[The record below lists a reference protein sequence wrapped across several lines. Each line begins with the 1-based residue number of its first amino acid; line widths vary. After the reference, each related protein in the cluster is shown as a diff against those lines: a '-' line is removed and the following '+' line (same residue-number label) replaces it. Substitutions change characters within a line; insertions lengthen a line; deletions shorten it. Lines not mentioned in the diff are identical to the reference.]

1 MNKHDFL
8 ALSNIEILWEV
19 IGEQDIFQNRN
30 VFKTALTEF
39 YESENMKHRDLVMLN
54 KAFISSIL
62 FASQPQYQTQTQP
75 QTQSQYQTQPQS
87 QYQTQ
92 TQSQYQTQQKIPI
105 TFEELQT
112 EKLSQFEIKLTE
124 KEEDFKQSM
133 SRPLPQQ
140 IPNFRDKMDEP
151 LTEIESIIKRTIA
164 ERNYDI
170 SQIANTIA
178 NTNANTSVNELKS
191 EETSIKKEKLS
202 PLFFSSL
209 NQQKNKSDTT
219 STSTSTSTPEIK
231 YIKIDNN
238 SFRETPVP
246 IDLNQPTFH
255 SSSDKPSKH
264 ISWNKDIQNSD
275 GILFDYT
282 KPTSQPSPTPQP
294 SPPNRI
300 QQMKKIHDDALEVFR
315 RKNADYGDS
324 FATYGIIGIL
334 IRIEDKLRRAISIN
348 KNGVTLVKDEGLR
361 DTLLDLHNY
370 AAMGLMIL
378 DEEI

>member
-62 FASQPQYQTQTQP
+62 FASQPQN
-75 QTQSQYQTQPQS
+75 QYQTQPQN
-87 QYQTQ
+87 
-92 TQSQYQTQQKIPI
+92 QYQTQQKIPI

-133 SRPLPQQ
+133 ARPLPQQ

-170 SQIANTIA
+170 SQIVNTNA
-178 NTNANTSVNELKS
+178 NTNANTNVNELKS

-219 STSTSTSTPEIK
+219 STSTPKIK

-282 KPTSQPSPTPQP
+282 KPISSTSQTTQP

-334 IRIEDKLRRAISIN
+334 IRIEDKMRRAISID

-370 AAMGLMIL
+370 AAMGLMLL
-378 DEEI
+378 DEE

>member
-62 FASQPQYQTQTQP
+62 FASQPQN
-75 QTQSQYQTQPQS
+75 QYQTQPQN

-92 TQSQYQTQQKIPI
+92 PQNQYQTQQKIPI

-133 SRPLPQQ
+133 ARPLPQQ

-170 SQIANTIA
+170 SQIANTNA
-178 NTNANTSVNELKS
+178 NTNVNELKS
-191 EETSIKKEKLS
+191 QETSIKKEKLS

-209 NQQKNKSDTT
+209 NQQKNKSDT
-219 STSTSTSTPEIK
+219 TSTSTSTPEIK

-275 GILFDYT
+275 GILFDYN
-282 KPTSQPSPTPQP
+282 KPIQP

-334 IRIEDKLRRAISIN
+334 IRIEDKLRRAISID

-378 DEEI
+378 DEE

>member
-8 ALSNIEILWEV
+8 ALSNVEILWEV

-30 VFKTALTEF
+30 VFETSLTQF
-39 YESENMKHRDLVMLN
+39 YESENMKHGDLVMLN

-62 FASQPQYQTQTQP
+62 FAPQPHP
-75 QTQSQYQTQPQS
+75 
-87 QYQTQ
+87 
-92 TQSQYQTQQKIPI
+92 QQKIPI

-124 KEEDFKQSM
+124 KEDDFKQSM
-133 SRPLPQQ
+133 ARPLPQQ

-151 LTEIESIIKRTIA
+151 LTDIELIIKKTIA
-164 ERNYDI
+164 ERNYDV
-170 SQIANTIA
+170 SQIV
-178 NTNANTSVNELKS
+178 NANANANITEIKS
-191 EETSIKKEKLS
+191 QETSIKKEKLS

-209 NQQKNKSDTT
+209 NQQKNTSD
-219 STSTSTSTPEIK
+219 TPEIK

-238 SFRETPVP
+238 TFRETPVP
-246 IDLNQPTFH
+246 IDLNQPTVR
-255 SSSDKPSKH
+255 SSSNKPSKH

-275 GILFDYT
+275 GILFDQ
-282 KPTSQPSPTPQP
+282 KMPPPP

-300 QQMKKIHDDALEVFR
+300 EQMQKIHDDALEVFR

-348 KNGVTLVKDEGLR
+348 KNGVTLVKDESFR

-370 AAMGLMIL
+370 AAMGLML
-378 DEEI
+378 LEE

>member
-8 ALSNIEILWEV
+8 ALSNVEILWEV

-30 VFKTALTEF
+30 VFETVLTEF
-39 YESENMKHRDLVMLN
+39 YETENMKHGDLVMLN

-62 FASQPQYQTQTQP
+62 FASQQP
-75 QTQSQYQTQPQS
+75 QQPQ
-87 QYQTQ
+87 QQQ
-92 TQSQYQTQQKIPI
+92 QPHQQQQQKIPI

-133 SRPLPQQ
+133 ARPLPQQ

-151 LTEIESIIKRTIA
+151 LTEIETLIKRTIA
-164 ERNYDI
+164 ERNYDV
-170 SQIANTIA
+170 SQIV
-178 NTNANTSVNELKS
+178 NANANANVNELKS

-209 NQQKNKSDTT
+209 NQQKNTSD
-219 STSTSTSTPEIK
+219 TPEIK
-231 YIKIDNN
+231 YIKIDN
-238 SFRETPVP
+238 STFRETPVP
-246 IDLNQPTFH
+246 IDLNQPTVR
-255 SSSDKPSKH
+255 SSSNKPSKH

-275 GILFDYT
+275 GILFDQ
-282 KPTSQPSPTPQP
+282 KMPPPPLSR
-294 SPPNRI
+294 PNRI
-300 QQMKKIHDDALEVFR
+300 EQMQKIHDDALDVFR

-334 IRIEDKLRRAISIN
+334 IRIEDKMRRAISIS
-348 KNGVTLVKDEGLR
+348 KNGVALVKDESFR

-370 AAMGLMIL
+370 AAMGLML
-378 DEEI
+378 LEE

>member
-1 MNKHDFL
+1 MNKRDFL
-8 ALSNIEILWEV
+8 ALSNVEILWEV
-19 IGEQDIFQNRN
+19 IGEQEIFQNRN
-30 VFKTALTEF
+30 AFETVLTEF
-39 YESENMKHRDLVMLN
+39 YETENMKHGDLVMLN

-62 FASQPQYQTQTQP
+62 FASQQPRHHQP
-75 QTQSQYQTQPQS
+75 QQQQPHHQ
-87 QYQTQ
+87 QQQ
-92 TQSQYQTQQKIPI
+92 QQKIPI

-133 SRPLPQQ
+133 TRQLPQQ

-151 LTEIESIIKRTIA
+151 LTEIETIIKRTIA

-170 SQIANTIA
+170 SQIVNA
-178 NTNANTSVNELKS
+178 NTNATANELKS

-209 NQQKNKSDTT
+209 KQQQNKSD
-219 STSTSTSTPEIK
+219 TPEIK

-238 SFRETPVP
+238 TFRETPVP
-246 IDLNQPTFH
+246 IDLNQPTVR
-255 SSSDKPSKH
+255 SSSNKPSKH

-275 GILFDYT
+275 GILFDQ
-282 KPTSQPSPTPQP
+282 KMPSPLP
-294 SPPNRI
+294 SPPPNRI
-300 QQMKKIHDDALEVFR
+300 EQMQKIHDDALEVFR

-348 KNGVTLVKDEGLR
+348 KNSVTLVKDESFR

>member
-1 MNKHDFL
+1 MNKRDFL

-19 IGEQDIFQNRN
+19 ICEQDIFQNKN
-30 VFKTALTEF
+30 VFETVLTEF
-39 YESENMKHRDLVMLN
+39 YESENMKHGDLFMLN

-62 FASQPQYQTQTQP
+62 VASQPQYQTQP
-75 QTQSQYQTQPQS
+75 QHQFQE
-87 QYQTQ
+87 
-92 TQSQYQTQQKIPI
+92 KIPI

-112 EKLSQFEIKLTE
+112 EKMSQFEIKLTE

-133 SRPLPQQ
+133 ARPLPQQ

-151 LTEIESIIKRTIA
+151 LTDIELIIKRTIA
-164 ERNYDI
+164 ERNYDV
-170 SQIANTIA
+170 SQIVNA
-178 NTNANTSVNELKS
+178 NTNANITESKS

-209 NQQKNKSDTT
+209 NQQKNKSET
-219 STSTSTSTPEIK
+219 TPEIK

-238 SFRETPVP
+238 SFRETPIP
-246 IDLNQPTFH
+246 IDLN
-255 SSSDKPSKH
+255 KPSKH
-264 ISWNKDIQNSD
+264 ISWNEDIQNSD
-275 GILFDYT
+275 GILFDKKT
-282 KPTSQPSPTPQP
+282 PPQP
-294 SPPNRI
+294 SPSNRI

-334 IRIEDKLRRAISIN
+334 IRIEDKMRRAISIS
-348 KNGVTLVKDEGLR
+348 KNGVTLVKDESFR

-370 AAMGLMIL
+370 AAMGIMLF
-378 DEEI
+378 DEE

>member
-1 MNKHDFL
+1 MNNHDFL
-8 ALSNIEILWEV
+8 ALSNVEILWEV
-19 IGEQDIFQNRN
+19 IGEQDIFQNKN

-54 KAFISSIL
+54 KAFISSII
-62 FASQPQYQTQTQP
+62 FASQPQYQTQP
-75 QTQSQYQTQPQS
+75 QHQFQE
-87 QYQTQ
+87 
-92 TQSQYQTQQKIPI
+92 KIPI

-133 SRPLPQQ
+133 ARPLPQQ

-151 LTEIESIIKRTIA
+151 LTDIELIIKRTIA
-164 ERNYDI
+164 ERNYDV
-170 SQIANTIA
+170 SQIVNA
-178 NTNANTSVNELKS
+178 NTNANITESKS

-209 NQQKNKSDTT
+209 NQQKNKSET
-219 STSTSTSTPEIK
+219 TPEIK

-238 SFRETPVP
+238 SFRETPIP
-246 IDLNQPTFH
+246 IDLN
-255 SSSDKPSKH
+255 KPSKH
-264 ISWNKDIQNSD
+264 ISWNEDIQNSD
-275 GILFDYT
+275 GILFDKKT
-282 KPTSQPSPTPQP
+282 PPQP

-334 IRIEDKLRRAISIN
+334 IRIEDKMRRAISIS
-348 KNGVTLVKDEGLR
+348 KNCVTLVKDESFR

-370 AAMGLMIL
+370 AAMGIMLF
-378 DEEI
+378 DEE

>member
-62 FASQPQYQTQTQP
+62 FASQPQYQTQPQP
-75 QTQSQYQTQPQS
+75 QYQPQYQTQP
-87 QYQTQ
+87 
-92 TQSQYQTQQKIPI
+92 KIPI

-124 KEEDFKQSM
+124 KEDDFKQSM
-133 SRPLPQQ
+133 ARPLPQQ

-191 EETSIKKEKLS
+191 QETSIKKEKLS

-209 NQQKNKSDTT
+209 NQQKNKSDT
-219 STSTSTSTPEIK
+219 TSTSTPEIK

-275 GILFDYT
+275 GILFDYN
-282 KPTSQPSPTPQP
+282 KPMLSPHM

-300 QQMKKIHDDALEVFR
+300 EQMKKIHDDALEVFR

-370 AAMGLMIL
+370 AAMGLML
-378 DEEI
+378 LEE

>member
-1 MNKHDFL
+1 MNKCDFL
-8 ALSNIEILWEV
+8 ALSNVEILWEV

-30 VFKTALTEF
+30 VFETVLTEF
-39 YESENMKHRDLVMLN
+39 YETENMKHGDLVMLN

-62 FASQPQYQTQTQP
+62 FASQQPPQYQQQPHQP
-75 QTQSQYQTQPQS
+75 QQPHQ
-87 QYQTQ
+87 QPHQQ
-92 TQSQYQTQQKIPI
+92 PQQKIPI

-133 SRPLPQQ
+133 ARPLPQQ

-151 LTEIESIIKRTIA
+151 LTEIETIIKRTIA

-170 SQIANTIA
+170 SQIV
-178 NTNANTSVNELKS
+178 NANANANVNELKS

-209 NQQKNKSDTT
+209 NQQKNKSDT
-219 STSTSTSTPEIK
+219 PEIK

-238 SFRETPVP
+238 TFRETPVP
-246 IDLNQPTFH
+246 IDLNQPTER
-255 SSSDKPSKH
+255 SSSNKPSKH

-275 GILFDYT
+275 GILFDQ
-282 KPTSQPSPTPQP
+282 KMPTPSP
-294 SPPNRI
+294 SSPNRI
-300 QQMKKIHDDALEVFR
+300 EQMKKIHDDALDVFR

-334 IRIEDKLRRAISIN
+334 IRIEDKMRRAISIS
-348 KNGVTLVKDEGLR
+348 KNGVTLVKDESFR

-370 AAMGLMIL
+370 AAMGLML
-378 DEEI
+378 LEE

>member
-8 ALSNIEILWEV
+8 ALSNVEILWEV

-30 VFKTALTEF
+30 VFKNALTEF

-62 FASQPQYQTQTQP
+62 FASQNQHQTQP
-75 QTQSQYQTQPQS
+75 QHQI
-87 QYQTQ
+87 
-92 TQSQYQTQQKIPI
+92 QQKIPI

-178 NTNANTSVNELKS
+178 NTNANTNVNELKS

-209 NQQKNKSDTT
+209 NQQKNKSDT
-219 STSTSTSTPEIK
+219 TSTPEIK

-275 GILFDYT
+275 GILFDYN
-282 KPTSQPSPTPQP
+282 KPMPTQKTQP

-334 IRIEDKLRRAISIN
+334 IRIEDKLRRAISID
-348 KNGVTLVKDEGLR
+348 KNGVNLVKDEGLR

-378 DEEI
+378 DEE

>member
-1 MNKHDFL
+1 
-8 ALSNIEILWEV
+8 
-19 IGEQDIFQNRN
+19 
-30 VFKTALTEF
+30 
-39 YESENMKHRDLVMLN
+39 MKHGDLVMLN

-62 FASQPQYQTQTQP
+62 FASQQPPQQP
-75 QTQSQYQTQPQS
+75 HQQP
-87 QYQTQ
+87 
-92 TQSQYQTQQKIPI
+92 QQKIPI

-133 SRPLPQQ
+133 ARPLPQQ

-151 LTEIESIIKRTIA
+151 LTEIETIIKRTIA

-170 SQIANTIA
+170 SQIV
-178 NTNANTSVNELKS
+178 NANANANVNELKS

-209 NQQKNKSDTT
+209 NQQKNKSDT
-219 STSTSTSTPEIK
+219 PEIK

-238 SFRETPVP
+238 TFRETPVP
-246 IDLNQPTFH
+246 IDLNQPTER
-255 SSSDKPSKH
+255 SSSNKPSKH

-275 GILFDYT
+275 GILFDQ
-282 KPTSQPSPTPQP
+282 KMPTPSP
-294 SPPNRI
+294 SSPNRI
-300 QQMKKIHDDALEVFR
+300 EQMKKIHDDALDVFR

-334 IRIEDKLRRAISIN
+334 IRIEDKMRRAISIS
-348 KNGVTLVKDEGLR
+348 KNGVTLVKDESFR

-370 AAMGLMIL
+370 AAMGLML
-378 DEEI
+378 LEE

>member
-1 MNKHDFL
+1 MNKRDFL
-8 ALSNIEILWEV
+8 ALSNVEILWEV

-30 VFKTALTEF
+30 VFETSLTQF
-39 YESENMKHRDLVMLN
+39 YESENMKHGDLVMLN

-62 FASQPQYQTQTQP
+62 FASQQHQHQFQ
-75 QTQSQYQTQPQS
+75 QQQQQQQQQSQSQS
-87 QYQTQ
+87 QS
-92 TQSQYQTQQKIPI
+92 QSQPQQKIPI

-124 KEEDFKQSM
+124 KEDDFKQSM
-133 SRPLPQQ
+133 ARPLPQQ

-151 LTEIESIIKRTIA
+151 LTDIELIIKKTIA
-164 ERNYDI
+164 ERNYDV
-170 SQIANTIA
+170 SQIV
-178 NTNANTSVNELKS
+178 NANANANITEIKS
-191 EETSIKKEKLS
+191 QETSIKKEKLS

-209 NQQKNKSDTT
+209 NQQKNKSET
-219 STSTSTSTPEIK
+219 TPEIK

-246 IDLNQPTFH
+246 IDLN
-255 SSSDKPSKH
+255 KPSKH

-275 GILFDYT
+275 GILFDQ
-282 KPTSQPSPTPQP
+282 KMPPPP

-300 QQMKKIHDDALEVFR
+300 EQMQKIHDDALEVFR

-348 KNGVTLVKDEGLR
+348 KNGVTLVKDEGFR

-370 AAMGLMIL
+370 AAMGLML
-378 DEEI
+378 LEE

>member
-8 ALSNIEILWEV
+8 ALSNVEILWEV

-30 VFKTALTEF
+30 VFKNALTEF

-62 FASQPQYQTQTQP
+62 FASQPQH
-75 QTQSQYQTQPQS
+75 
-87 QYQTQ
+87 
-92 TQSQYQTQQKIPI
+92 QTQQKIPI

-178 NTNANTSVNELKS
+178 NTNANTNVNELKS

-209 NQQKNKSDTT
+209 NQQKNKSDT
-219 STSTSTSTPEIK
+219 TSTPEIK

-275 GILFDYT
+275 GILFDYN
-282 KPTSQPSPTPQP
+282 KPMPTPTTQP

-334 IRIEDKLRRAISIN
+334 IRIEDKLRRAISID
-348 KNGVTLVKDEGLR
+348 KNGVNLVKDEGLR

-378 DEEI
+378 DEE

>member
-1 MNKHDFL
+1 MNNHDFL
-8 ALSNIEILWEV
+8 ALSNVEILWEV
-19 IGEQDIFQNRN
+19 IGEQDIFQNKN
-30 VFKTALTEF
+30 VFKTVLTEF

-62 FASQPQYQTQTQP
+62 FASQQQH
-75 QTQSQYQTQPQS
+75 QSH
-87 QYQTQ
+87 
-92 TQSQYQTQQKIPI
+92 QQHQFQEKIPI

-170 SQIANTIA
+170 SQIVNA
-178 NTNANTSVNELKS
+178 NTNANITELKS

-209 NQQKNKSDTT
+209 NQQKNKSET
-219 STSTSTSTPEIK
+219 TPEIK

-238 SFRETPVP
+238 SFRETPIP
-246 IDLNQPTFH
+246 IDLN
-255 SSSDKPSKH
+255 KPSKH
-264 ISWNKDIQNSD
+264 ISWNEDIQNSD
-275 GILFDYT
+275 GILFDKKT
-282 KPTSQPSPTPQP
+282 PPQP
-294 SPPNRI
+294 SPHNRI
-300 QQMKKIHDDALEVFR
+300 QQMQKIHDDALEVFR

-324 FATYGIIGIL
+324 FAIYGIIGIL
-334 IRIEDKLRRAISIN
+334 IRIEDKMRRAISIS
-348 KNGVTLVKDEGLR
+348 KNGVNLVKDEGIR

-370 AAMGLMIL
+370 AAMGLMLL
-378 DEEI
+378 DEE

>member
-1 MNKHDFL
+1 MNKRDFL
-8 ALSNIEILWEV
+8 ALSNVEILWEV

-30 VFKTALTEF
+30 VFETVLTEF
-39 YESENMKHRDLVMLN
+39 YETENMKHGDLVMLN

-62 FASQPQYQTQTQP
+62 FASQQPPQQP
-75 QTQSQYQTQPQS
+75 HQQP
-87 QYQTQ
+87 
-92 TQSQYQTQQKIPI
+92 QQKIPI

-133 SRPLPQQ
+133 ARPLPQQ

-151 LTEIESIIKRTIA
+151 LTEIETIIKRTIA

-170 SQIANTIA
+170 SQIV
-178 NTNANTSVNELKS
+178 NANANANVNELKS

-209 NQQKNKSDTT
+209 NQQKNKSDT
-219 STSTSTSTPEIK
+219 PEIK

-238 SFRETPVP
+238 TFRETPVP
-246 IDLNQPTFH
+246 IDLNQPTER
-255 SSSDKPSKH
+255 SSSNKPSKH

-275 GILFDYT
+275 GILFDQ
-282 KPTSQPSPTPQP
+282 KMPTPSP
-294 SPPNRI
+294 SSPNRI
-300 QQMKKIHDDALEVFR
+300 EQMKKIHDDALDVFR

-334 IRIEDKLRRAISIN
+334 IRIEDKMRRAISIS
-348 KNGVTLVKDEGLR
+348 KNGVTLVKDESFR

-370 AAMGLMIL
+370 AAMGLML
-378 DEEI
+378 LEE

>member
-30 VFKTALTEF
+30 VFETVLTEF
-39 YESENMKHRDLVMLN
+39 YETENMKHGDLVMLN

-62 FASQPQYQTQTQP
+62 FASQQPPQQP
-75 QTQSQYQTQPQS
+75 HQQP
-87 QYQTQ
+87 
-92 TQSQYQTQQKIPI
+92 QQKIPI

-133 SRPLPQQ
+133 ARPLPQQ

-170 SQIANTIA
+170 SQIANTNA
-178 NTNANTSVNELKS
+178 NTNVNELKS
-191 EETSIKKEKLS
+191 QETSIKKEKLS

-209 NQQKNKSDTT
+209 NQQKNKSDT
-219 STSTSTSTPEIK
+219 PEIK

-238 SFRETPVP
+238 TFRETPVP
-246 IDLNQPTFH
+246 IDLNQPTER
-255 SSSDKPSKH
+255 SSSNKPSKH

-275 GILFDYT
+275 GILFDQ
-282 KPTSQPSPTPQP
+282 KMPTPSP
-294 SPPNRI
+294 SSPNRI
-300 QQMKKIHDDALEVFR
+300 EQMKKIHDDALDVFR

-334 IRIEDKLRRAISIN
+334 IRIEDKMRRAISIS
-348 KNGVTLVKDEGLR
+348 KNGVTLVKDESFR

-370 AAMGLMIL
+370 AAMGLML
-378 DEEI
+378 LEE

>member
-1 MNKHDFL
+1 MNKRDFL

-19 IGEQDIFQNRN
+19 ICEQDIFQNKN
-30 VFKTALTEF
+30 VFETVLTEF
-39 YESENMKHRDLVMLN
+39 YESENMKHGDLFMLN

-62 FASQPQYQTQTQP
+62 VASQPQYQTQP
-75 QTQSQYQTQPQS
+75 QHQFQE
-87 QYQTQ
+87 
-92 TQSQYQTQQKIPI
+92 KIPI

-112 EKLSQFEIKLTE
+112 EKMSQFEIKLTE

-133 SRPLPQQ
+133 ARPLPQQ

-151 LTEIESIIKRTIA
+151 LTDIELIIKRTIA
-164 ERNYDI
+164 ERNYDV
-170 SQIANTIA
+170 SQIVNA
-178 NTNANTSVNELKS
+178 NTNANITESKS

-209 NQQKNKSDTT
+209 NQQKNKSET
-219 STSTSTSTPEIK
+219 TPEIK

-238 SFRETPVP
+238 SFRETPIP
-246 IDLNQPTFH
+246 IDLN
-255 SSSDKPSKH
+255 KPSKH
-264 ISWNKDIQNSD
+264 ISWNEDIQNSD
-275 GILFDYT
+275 GILFDKKT
-282 KPTSQPSPTPQP
+282 PPQP

-334 IRIEDKLRRAISIN
+334 IRIEDKMRRAISIS
-348 KNGVTLVKDEGLR
+348 KNGVTLVKDESFR

-370 AAMGLMIL
+370 AAMGIMLF
-378 DEEI
+378 DEE

>member
-8 ALSNIEILWEV
+8 DLSNIEILWEV
-19 IGEQDIFQNRN
+19 IGEHDVFQNRN
-30 VFKTALTEF
+30 VFETVLTEF
-39 YESENMKHRDLVMLN
+39 YESENMKYGDLIMLN

-62 FASQPQYQTQTQP
+62 FASQPQPQYQQP
-75 QTQSQYQTQPQS
+75 QQ
-87 QYQTQ
+87 
-92 TQSQYQTQQKIPI
+92 QTQQKIPI

-124 KEEDFKQSM
+124 QEEDFKQSM
-133 SRPLPQQ
+133 ARPLPQQ

-151 LTEIESIIKRTIA
+151 LTEIDSIIKRTIA

-170 SQIANTIA
+170 SQIVNANA
-178 NTNANTSVNELKS
+178 NTNVSQLKS

-209 NQQKNKSDTT
+209 NQQKNKSDA
-219 STSTSTSTPEIK
+219 PEIK

-238 SFRETPVP
+238 TFRETPTT
-246 IDLNQPTFH
+246 IDLN
-255 SSSDKPSKH
+255 KPSKH

-275 GILFDYT
+275 GILFDQ
-282 KPTSQPSPTPQP
+282 KMPPHP
-294 SPPNRI
+294 PPNRI
-300 QQMKKIHDDALEVFR
+300 EQMKTIHDDALEVFR

-324 FATYGIIGIL
+324 FATHGIIGIL

-348 KNGVTLVKDEGLR
+348 KNSVTLVKDEGLR

-370 AAMGLMIL
+370 AAIGLMVLNENEL
-378 DEEI
+378 DK